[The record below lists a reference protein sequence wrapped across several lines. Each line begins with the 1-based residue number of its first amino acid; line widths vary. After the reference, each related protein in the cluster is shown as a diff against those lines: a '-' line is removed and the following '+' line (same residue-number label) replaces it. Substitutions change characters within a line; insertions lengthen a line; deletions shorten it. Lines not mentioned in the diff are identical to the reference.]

1 MRPSPSP
8 DSTMLINTDEVDVA
22 VVSKTQDAM
31 NGTEDT
37 IMALFLPIESASSPP
52 NREDIVDANAQTVPE
67 IDKYSLLPHCS

>member
-8 DSTMLINTDEVDVA
+8 DSTMLINTDLVDVA

-31 NGTEDT
+31 NGKDDT

-52 NREDIVDANAQTVPE
+52 NREDIVDANAQAVPE
-67 IDKYSLLPHCS
+67 KEEYSGASL